1 MQDAKYAI
9 VEEVC
14 VPRVNGT
21 MEVSATGYTFL
32 EFIIIY
38 FLLDLLLDTKVVGN
52 QLIPFEKINLV
63 VMFYGFF

>member
-9 VEEVC
+9 VEEAC
-14 VPRVNGT
+14 VPRVTGT
-21 MEVSATGYTFL
+21 VEVSANCSTVL

-38 FLLDLLLDTKVVGN
+38 FLLDLLIHTKVVGN

-63 VMFYGFF
+63 VMF